1 MENSKFSSVAVA
13 DHVVGR
19 RVVTKT
25 INSYKSKLKTLQKF
39 LSSKE
44 ESHRYLSAN
53 GDIILPLPVEIFKEF
68 FGWLSINAE
77 LPRSQRAQN
86 RREVTHLDEGVQED
100 SSTRQDLYGRD
111 IITISF
117 SCMQGYR
124 SALLWLYQEKGIVI
138 GSDTL
143 LWLNNF
149 TSGYKK
155 TIADKKSRGVMSISE
170 GKSPLS
176 FHGYKKISEFMM
188 KLAPE
193 SRNHPWSEV
202 IFSWSYMTLSWNLMA
217 RAESVGNIMLQHL
230 DWRDD
235 SLLVTFAKHKG
246 DQTGEGMSNEKHI
259 YANPLQPEICP
270 ILALA
275 VYVFC
280 TPRSASTFRQQLYL
294 GMDSPHRF
302 SRILQRVLTS
312 IPEGVSIGSR
322 REDIGTHSNRKGSAS
337 YALDFPD
344 ISAVQCYLRAGWSL
358 GNVPD
363 RYIVA
368 GTGGDQLIGRAVS
381 GLPLNDS
388 GFSILP
394 PHFSEEDSLLLHNL
408 GWENVLSGYNNYP
421 SSFKRVIPFLFASI
435 VYHYNWLKENL
446 CMEHPVRS
454 SAIVTSAIHINNTLS
469 TLYDFFREKVIV
481 CCWKCDKTG
490 MIASGIPPNLK
501 TAIEVNNLT
510 KELAT
515 LRNETEN
522 LISDAVAKMIS
533 CVDHVPESVKNTLL
547 DNFRIEGLQAITR
560 SDISAMM
567 QELRQDLRDEI
578 SRLTLSQNNHQLSS
592 EDGEVS
598 LYGLKYTKMTFNL
611 L

>member
-1 MENSKFSSVAVA
+1 MENSNFSSVAVA

-25 INSYKSKLKTLQKF
+25 INGYKSKLKTLQKF

-44 ESHRYLSAN
+44 ESNRYLTAS
-53 GDIILPLPVEIFKEF
+53 GDIILPLPAEIIKEF

-77 LPRSQRAQN
+77 LPKNQRNQN
-86 RREVTHLDEGVQED
+86 RREIVHLDVEED
-100 SSTRQDLYGRD
+100 PTTSQDMFGRD
-111 IITISF
+111 LITISF

-124 SALLWLYQEKGIVI
+124 SALLWLYQERGLVI
-138 GSDTL
+138 SSDIL

-155 TIADKKSRGVMSISE
+155 TIADKKSRGVMSITE
-170 GKSPLS
+170 GKAPLS
-176 FHGYKKISEFMM
+176 FHGYRRISEFMM

-193 SRNHPWSEV
+193 SRNNPWSEV
-202 IFSWSYMTLSWNLMA
+202 IFGWSYMTLSWNLMA

-270 ILALA
+270 ILSLA

-280 TPRSASTFRQQLYL
+280 TPRGSSTYRQQLYH

-302 SRILQRVLTS
+302 SRILQRVLNS

-337 YALDFPD
+337 YALNFPD

-381 GLPLNDS
+381 GLPINDS
-388 GFSILP
+388 GFSMLP
-394 PHFSEEDSLLLHNL
+394 PHFSEEDTLLLHNL
-408 GWENVLSGYNNYP
+408 GWENILSGYNNYP
-421 SSFKRVIPFLFASI
+421 SSFKRVVPFLFASI
-435 VYHYNWLKENL
+435 VYHFNWLRENL
-446 CMEHPVRS
+446 CEEHPIRS
-454 SAIVTSAIHINNTLS
+454 SAIVSSAIQINSSLS
-469 TLYDFFREKVIV
+469 TLYDFFRSKVIV
-481 CCWKCDKTG
+481 CCWKCEKTG

-501 TAIEVNNLT
+501 TAIEVNNMT
-510 KELAT
+510 KELIE
-515 LRNETEN
+515 LRNETQNRINE
-522 LISDAVAKMIS
+522 AVTRMIT
-533 CVDHVPESVKNTLL
+533 CIDDVPASVRNILL
-547 DNFRIEGLQAITR
+547 DNFSIEGVQAITR

-578 SRLTLSQNNHQLSS
+578 SRITLFQNHDQAMPQA
-592 EDGEVS
+592 GEVS
-598 LYGLKYTKMTFNL
+598 FHCITSVHI
-611 L
+611 